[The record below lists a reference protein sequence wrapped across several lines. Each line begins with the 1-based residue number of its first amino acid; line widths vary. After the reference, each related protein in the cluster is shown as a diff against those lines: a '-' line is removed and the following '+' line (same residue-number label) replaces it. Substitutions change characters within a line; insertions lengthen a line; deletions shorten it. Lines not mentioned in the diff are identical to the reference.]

1 MFDPSARSCV
11 PVDMLTIAVPMKKF
25 TRMVADMQ
33 ESFFGT
39 DTWKKVVKKVARS
52 NTLHTA

>member
-33 ESFFGT
+33 ESFFVT
-39 DTWKKVVKKVARS
+39 DTWEKVVKKVARS
-52 NTLHTA
+52 NTLYTA